1 MATATLTSG
10 AALAGLAE
18 RAGWT
23 FLQVFLGGLI
33 TANSLDLSVA
43 QAAALAAVPAGLSV
57 LLNAVRGWSDNR
69 ALDQTLRTGTA
80 WFVDLLQRTA
90 ATYALAAGGAWMLS
104 GRYDLSTV
112 QVALYGAIPAAL
124 AVIKA
129 AVARRVGD
137 PGSAATLPGSL
148 DPAAPVPVL
157 AAAR

>member
-1 MATATLTSG
+1 MTLTTR
-10 AALAGLAE
+10 AALAALLE

-23 FLQVFLGGLI
+23 FLQVFLGGLT
-33 TANSLDLSVA
+33 TANALDLSVA
-43 QAAALAAVPAGLSV
+43 QTAALAAVPAGLSV

-69 ALDQTLRTGTA
+69 ALDRTVRSGPA

-104 GRYDLSTV
+104 ARYDLSTV

-129 AVARRVGD
+129 AVARRIGD
-137 PGSAATLPGSL
+137 PGSAATLPGAL
-148 DPAAPVPVL
+148 DPAAPVPAL
-157 AAAR
+157 AATR